1 MYHSQLTGS
10 SRCIT
15 VRPTSSADKI
25 RPSYAG
31 YSVDFTGQRI
41 LITGSTTGI
50 GRAAAQMFHAAGAS
64 VAINGRSAETVAAT
78 IEAIGTERLVA
89 APGDVGSTGGCGAIV
104 EMAAGALGGLDC
116 LVNNAGI
123 GPLARMPDVT
133 DEHWD
138 QVIAVNLR
146 SALFCT
152 KAALPHL
159 RASRGCVIMV
169 SSVAGLLAG
178 PTDSFVYAV
187 SKAGLVGM
195 ARTLALELAPDNVR
209 VNCLCPGYIDT
220 PLVQAENQATDGQI
234 NLFVSRSTPL
244 GRLGTVRECASSI
257 LYLASRDAAYITG
270 TTLVNDGGCLANG
283 SWGVKMQSQP
293 KGL

>member
-1 MYHSQLTGS
+1 MRG
-10 SRCIT
+10 
-15 VRPTSSADKI
+15 A
-25 RPSYAG
+25 
-31 YSVDFTGQRI
+31 SVDFTGQRI

-50 GRAAAQMFHAAGAS
+50 GRAAAQMFHAAGAA

-78 IEAIGTERLVA
+78 IDAIGTERLVA
-89 APGDVGSTGGCGAIV
+89 APGDVGSVSGCSAIV
-104 EMAAGALGGLDC
+104 DMAAQALGGLDC

-123 GPLARMPDVT
+123 GPLACMPDVT

-138 QVIAVNLR
+138 RVIAVNLR

-159 RASRGCVIMV
+159 RASRGSVVMV
-169 SSVAGLLAG
+169 SSVAGLMAG

-220 PLVQAENQATDGQI
+220 PLIQAENQATGGQVD
-234 NLFVSRSTPL
+234 LFVSRSTPL
-244 GRLGTVRECASSI
+244 GRLGTARECASSI

-283 SWGVKMQSQP
+283 SWGVKMP
-293 KGL
+293 G